1 MKKLI
6 SGLTL
11 ILFAAAVT
19 AATLPPA
26 PRGQKP
32 RVDPPAPCVLKH
44 GTRVGIPCRQPLP
57 PIPRT
62 GK

>member
-11 ILFAAAVT
+11 ALFAAVLA
-19 AATLPPA
+19 AATLPPT

-32 RVDPPAPCVLKH
+32 RVDPPTPCTATGGVIKAHL
-44 GTRVGIPCRQPLP
+44 PCRPLP
-57 PIPRT
+57 PIPKT